1 MNEEFQV
8 MSQEGQV
15 VLKKS
20 ELAGEIAYLLEKVG
34 VPAADAAVTAD
45 VMADTNAKGIES
57 HGVRWLD
64 IYLQRMQAG
73 GVNPV
78 TKINVVKDKGSLLV
92 LDADN
97 GLGQVAMVR
106 AVEMGVKKAKENAVA
121 MVAVRNTNHFGACAY
136 YTEMAAKM
144 GMVAFCCTNS
154 TPLMAPWGGIDLCI
168 GTNPLS
174 YGFPT
179 KGTPIVLDMAT
190 TAFARGKVFIAAR
203 KGVPLPEGVALNKDG
218 EPTTDAKEALEGI
231 MLPASGPKGFGLS
244 LVIDLLC
251 GIMTGSKYG
260 AHITPIFGAIETP
273 QNIGHFA
280 FFLNIEDFVPLEQYY
295 KEIEDS
301 IAIMKKSRLAKGYD
315 RIYMPGEIEAGIR
328 ENNLQDGIAIPKP
341 TWDVVQEWKAKFA

>member
-1 MNEEFQV
+1 
-8 MSQEGQV
+8 MSQESQV
-15 VLKKS
+15 ILKK
-20 ELAGEIAYLLEKVG
+20 EEIVAAVAGLLQGVG
-34 VPAADAAVTAD
+34 VPAADAAIVAD
-45 VMADTNAKGIES
+45 VMADTNARGIES
-57 HGVRWLD
+57 HGIRWLD
-64 IYLQRMQAG
+64 IYLQRLQAG

-78 TKINVVKDKGSLLV
+78 TTVDVTKDKGSLLI
-92 LDADN
+92 LDANN
-97 GLGQVAMVR
+97 GLGQVAMVK
-106 AVEMGVKKAKENAVA
+106 AVEMGVKKAKETGMA
-121 MVAVRNTNHFGACAY
+121 MVGVRNSNHFGACAY

-144 GMVAFCCTNS
+144 GVVSFCCTNA

-190 TAFARGKVFIAAR
+190 TAYARGKVFIAAR
-203 KGVPLPEGVALNKDG
+203 KGVPIPEGVALNKNG

-260 AHITPIFGAIETP
+260 VHITPIFGQLETA

-280 FFLNIEDFVPLEQYY
+280 FFLNIEDFVPVNKYY
-295 KEIEDS
+295 EEIEDT
-301 IAIMKKSRLAKGYD
+301 ITNMKKSRLAKGYD
-315 RIYMPGEIEAGIR
+315 RIYMPGEIEAGVR
-328 ENNLQDGIAIPKP
+328 AKALTEGIAIPKP
-341 TWDVVQEWKAKFA
+341 TWDVLQEWKAKLA